1 MQDYKFVL
9 RTLVAGETVID
20 RQSGQIVVQNASEF
34 MSYLNEQYLSQG
46 YKVLS
51 VETLR
56 TLPAENGMSVRYERA
71 YDLVKEIEEKV
82 RAK

>member
-9 RTLVAGETVID
+9 RTLVSGNTVID
-20 RQSGQIVVQNASEF
+20 PQTGQIVVQNASEF
-34 MSYLNEQYLSQG
+34 MSYLNEQYLAQG

-56 TLPAENGMSVRYERA
+56 TLPAENGMPVRYERA
-71 YDLVKEIEEKV
+71 YDLVKEIEEK
-82 RAK
+82 AKK